1 LGDIARKEW
10 RLVMATFV
18 DAVTLHLA
26 AGHGGNG
33 CVSIRREKFKPLAGP
48 DGGNGG
54 DGGDIVLVA
63 DPQVTT
69 LLGYH
74 RSPHRSSRNGSPGA
88 GDDRAGAAGETVE
101 LPVPV
106 GTVVTGE
113 DGEPIA
119 DLSEPGMRYVAAVGG
134 RGGLGNAAIA
144 NPKRKAPGF
153 ALLGTPGDV
162 RDVQLQLKIIADAA
176 LVGFPSAG
184 KSSLIAAMSAARP
197 KIADYPFTTL
207 QPNLGVVEAGSVRYT
222 IADVPGLIE
231 GASEGRG
238 LGLDFLKHIE
248 RCSVIVH
255 VIDCAT
261 IDPGR
266 DPLTDLDVV
275 LAELAAYPVPAGSR
289 PLVDRPQVVALNK
302 IDSPDARELAEL
314 VRPDLEARGLQVF
327 AVSAASHEGLAPL
340 SFALAA
346 VIEADRAER
355 AAAEALRPRLVVRP
369 KAVEETPFQVQVE
382 GGTETIYRVLG
393 DKPERWVQQTDF
405 TNDEAVGYLGDRLAK
420 LGVEEELFRAG
431 ARPGSAVVIGP
442 GDGVVFDWEPTMSS
456 MAELITTPR
465 GSDARFSGSGRRT
478 TEERREGYRERM
490 DAKSAA
496 RLDLDEE
503 RRAEKTARELDS

>member
-1 LGDIARKEW
+1 
-10 RLVMATFV
+10 MATFV

-33 CVSIRREKFKPLAGP
+33 CVSIHREKFKPLAGP
-48 DGGNGG
+48 DGGDGG

-74 RSPHRSSRNGSPGA
+74 RSPHRFSSAGKPGA
-88 GDDRAGAAGETVE
+88 GDHRDGAAGEPVE

-106 GTVVTGE
+106 GTVITGD
-113 DGEPIA
+113 DGEQLA
-119 DLSEPGMRYVAAVGG
+119 DLDQPGMRYVAAVGG

-153 ALLGTPGDV
+153 ALLGTPGELRDV
-162 RDVQLQLKIIADAA
+162 RLQLKTIADAA

-275 LAELAAYPVPAGSR
+275 LTELAAYPVPADAR
-289 PLVDRPQVVALNK
+289 PLLDRPQIVALNK
-302 IDSPDARELAEL
+302 VDSPDAKDLAEL
-314 VRPDLEARGLQVF
+314 VRPDLEARGLTVF
-327 AVSAASHEGLAPL
+327 AVSAASHEGLPSL
-340 SFALAA
+340 SYALAA

-355 AAAEALRPRLVVRP
+355 AANEALRPRIIVRP
-369 KAVEETPFQVQVE
+369 KTVDETPFAVQVE
-382 GGTETIYRVLG
+382 GGTETVYRVLG
-393 DKPERWVQQTDF
+393 AKPERWVQQTDF

-420 LGVEEELFRAG
+420 LGVEDALFTAG

-442 GDGVVFDWEPTMSS
+442 GDGVVFDWEPTLTSI
-456 MAELITTPR
+456 AELVTSPR
-465 GSDARFSGSGRRT
+465 GSDARFSGSTRRS
-478 TEERREGYRERM
+478 TEERRMGYKERM
-490 DAKSAA
+490 DAKAAA
-496 RLDLDEE
+496 RVDFDEE
-503 RRAEKTARELDS
+503 RRAEKAARELDA